1 MSYIGYD
8 ELGIT
13 AAVIA
18 AALAV
23 IVLAWN
29 AVKAIHEWRAM
40 VSKPQMERI
49 EDHERRIVKLED
61 CCEGVHGKLENG
73 WQWQRSTADMNRL
86 LLRSVKGL
94 MAHAIDGNDT
104 QKLKAIE
111 QEIDDYLLEH
121 AK

>member
-40 VSKPQMERI
+40 VSKPQMGKI
-49 EDHERRIVKLED
+49 ADHERRIATLES
-61 CCEGVHGKLENG
+61 CCDEVRGKLESDYE
-73 WQWQRSTADMNRL
+73 WQQSTADMNRL

-104 QKLKAIE
+104 AKLKAIE